1 MKSLM
6 KFIDI
11 LVAIL
16 FATFLCVFVYYAHQ
30 KQSIFNCQLLIGG
43 WHPDAPKKY
52 LELCDEAK
60 QERNDR

>member
-11 LVAIL
+11 LVALL
-16 FATFLCVFVYYAHQ
+16 FATFLCVFVYYAHE
-30 KQSIFNCQLLIGG
+30 KQSMFNCQLLIGG

>member
-6 KFIDI
+6 KPIDI

-30 KQSIFNCQLLIGG
+30 KQSMFNCQLLIGG

-60 QERNDR
+60 KERSDR